1 MGGGGGRWVPQKAM
15 PALWK
20 QKGLEIDLSS
30 IPDPVVCPRVSH
42 STSE

>member
-1 MGGGGGRWVPQKAM
+1 MGGGGGQVGASESD
-15 PALWK
+15 ACTWK